1 MKRKEIDMYMERME
15 AIKDFMESD
24 SVSQFQDQVIRT
36 KDFLQ
41 RFESLDALLAHLKV
55 IEDMCY
61 TIKEFL
67 TIDEVA
73 KYLGVSKSMVYKMT
87 SNKSITVYK
96 PTGKGIYIHRN
107 DLLQWMKRN
116 PILSDEEIAIRAK
129 QKMYELE
136 KERNQNS

>member
-1 MKRKEIDMYMERME
+1 MKRKEIDMYMERIE
-15 AIKDFMESD
+15 SIKEFMESD
-24 SVSQFQDQVIRT
+24 SINQFRDEVIRT
-36 KDFLQ
+36 KEFLQ

-61 TIKEFL
+61 TVKEFL

-107 DLLQWMKRN
+107 DLLQWLKRN
-116 PILSDEEIAIRAK
+116 PILSDAEIAIKAK
-129 QKMYELE
+129 QKMFELE
-136 KERNQNS
+136 NERNKKN